1 MTNRVLFICT
11 GNYYRSRYAEI
22 YFNTIAQN
30 LSIDWEA
37 DSCGLDTSGGHNVGP
52 ISKFALERLKI
63 RNISP
68 DPLRYPRQLEEKDL
82 QEASLIIAINRVEH
96 QPMIER
102 QFPAWAD
109 RITYWEIADLNI
121 TSADNALS
129 ALESN
134 VEKLV
139 ANLATSHNQ

>member
-22 YFNTIAQN
+22 YFNTLAQN

-52 ISKFALERLKI
+52 ISKFALKRLTM
-63 RNISP
+63 RNILP
-68 DPLRYPRQLEEKDL
+68 DPSRFPRQLTEKDL
-82 QEASLIIAINRVEH
+82 QGASLVIALNRTEH
-96 QPMIER
+96 QPMMES

-109 RITYWEIADLNI
+109 RVKYWEIADLNI
-121 TSADNALS
+121 TSADDALS
-129 ALESN
+129 TIEN
-134 VEKLV
+134 KVEELI
-139 ANLATSHNQ
+139 ANLTTSHNQ